1 LPAETELGQ
10 GFERALRDRTD
21 ITRRKGG
28 EIMQRNEKQDLI
40 GALHKKMEKS
50 VIAIAVG
57 YKAINAEATVKLRKT
72 FREAKVDYKVVKN
85 TLARL
90 AAKGTPLEKFTE
102 GLEGPNAIILGYD
115 DVVAPAKV
123 LRDVLKEQGEKM
135 TVKAGVV
142 QGNLIDAKGLAALA
156 DMPGLPELR
165 GMLVGMISAPASR
178 LVRLLS
184 TPGGQVA
191 RVLKAKSEKAA

>member
-1 LPAETELGQ
+1 
-10 GFERALRDRTD
+10 
-21 ITRRKGG
+21 
-28 EIMQRNEKQDLI
+28 MQRNEKQDLI
-40 GALHKKMEKS
+40 GALHAKMEKS

-57 YKAINAEATVKLRKT
+57 YKNINAEATVKLRKT
-72 FREAKVDYKVVKN
+72 FRDNKVDYKVVKN

-102 GLEGPNAIILGYD
+102 QLDGPNAIILGYD

-123 LRDVLKEQGEKM
+123 LRDVLKDQGDKM

-142 QGNLIDAKGLAALA
+142 QGNLVDARGLAALA

-165 GMLVGMISAPASR
+165 AMLLAMINGPAGK
-178 LVRLLS
+178 LVRLFN
-184 TPGGQVA
+184 TPGSQLA
-191 RVLKAKSEKAA
+191 QVLKAKSEKAA

>member
-1 LPAETELGQ
+1 
-10 GFERALRDRTD
+10 
-21 ITRRKGG
+21 
-28 EIMQRNEKQDLI
+28 MQRNEKQDLI
-40 GALHKKMEKS
+40 GELHKKMEKS

-90 AAKGTPLEKFTE
+90 AANGTPLEKFTQ
-102 GLEGPNAIILGYD
+102 GVEGPNAIILGYD

-142 QGNLIDAKGLAALA
+142 QGNLVDAKGLAALA

-165 GMLVGMISAPASR
+165 SM
-178 LVRLLS
+178 LLS
-184 TPGGQVA
+184 TING
-191 RVLKAKSEKAA
+191 AAGKL

>member
-1 LPAETELGQ
+1 
-10 GFERALRDRTD
+10 
-21 ITRRKGG
+21 
-28 EIMQRNEKQDLI
+28 MS
-40 GALHKKMEKS
+40 KS

-72 FREAKVDYKVVKN
+72 FRDNKVDYKVVKN

-102 GLEGPNAIILGYD
+102 QLEGPNAIILGYD

-142 QGNLIDAKGLAALA
+142 QGNLVDAKGLAALA

-165 GMLVGMISAPASR
+165 GMLVGMISAPASK

>member
-1 LPAETELGQ
+1 
-10 GFERALRDRTD
+10 
-21 ITRRKGG
+21 
-28 EIMQRNEKQDLI
+28 MQRNEKKDLI
-40 GALHKKMEKS
+40 GALHEKMSKAA
-50 VIAIAVG
+50 IAIAVG
-57 YKAINAEATVKLRKT
+57 YKNINAESTVKLRKT
-72 FREAKVDYKVVKN
+72 FRDNKVDYKVVKN

-90 AAKGTPLEKFTE
+90 AAKGTALEKFAE
-102 GLEGPNAIILGYD
+102 GLVGPSAIILGYD

-142 QGNLIDAKGLAALA
+142 QGNLVDAKGLSALA

-165 GMLVGMISAPASR
+165 GMLVGMIAAPASK

-184 TPGGQVA
+184 TPGSQVA

>member
-1 LPAETELGQ
+1 M
-10 GFERALRDRTD
+10 DRTQKASAVAEIKEAWKD
-21 ITRRKGG
+21 VQSIVLAEYRGIDVPSITSMRDEFRKA
-28 EIMQRNEKQDLI
+28 NC
-40 GALHKKMEKS
+40 H
-50 VIAIAVG
+50 
-57 YKAINAEATVKLRKT
+57 
-72 FREAKVDYKVVKN
+72 YKVVKN

-102 GLEGPNAIILGYD
+102 HLDGPNAIILGYD

-123 LRDVLKEQGEKM
+123 LRDVLREQGEKM

-142 QGNLIDAKGLAALA
+142 QGNLVDAKGLAALA

-165 GMLVGMISAPASR
+165 GMLVGMIAAPATR
-178 LVRLLS
+178 LVRLLN
-184 TPGGQVA
+184 TPGGQLA

>member
-1 LPAETELGQ
+1 
-10 GFERALRDRTD
+10 
-21 ITRRKGG
+21 
-28 EIMQRNEKQDLI
+28 MQRNEKQDLI
-40 GALHKKMEKS
+40 GALHEKMSKS
-50 VIAIAVG
+50 IIAIAVG
-57 YKAINAEATVKLRKT
+57 YKAIDAEATVKLRKT
-72 FREAKVDYKVVKN
+72 FRDNKVDYKVVKN

-142 QGNLIDAKGLAALA
+142 QGNLVDAKGLAALA

-165 GMLVGMISAPASR
+165 GILVGMVAAPATK
-178 LVRLLS
+178 LVRLLN
-184 TPGGQVA
+184 TPGGQLA
-191 RVLKAKSEKAA
+191 RLLKAKSEKAA

>member
-1 LPAETELGQ
+1 
-10 GFERALRDRTD
+10 
-21 ITRRKGG
+21 
-28 EIMQRNEKQDLI
+28 MQRNEKQELV
-40 GALHKKMEKS
+40 GALREKMVKAA
-50 VIAIAVG
+50 IAIAVG
-57 YKAINAEATVKLRKT
+57 YKNIDAAATVKLRKT
-72 FREAKVDYKVVKN
+72 FRDNKVDYKVIKN

-90 AAKGTPLEKFTE
+90 AAKGTALEKFTE
-102 GLEGPNAIILGYD
+102 GLDGPNAIILGYD

-142 QGNLIDAKGLAALA
+142 QGNLVDAKGLAALA

-165 GMLVGMISAPASR
+165 GMLVGMIAAPATK
-178 LVRLLS
+178 LVRLLN
-184 TPGGQVA
+184 TPGGQIA

>member
-1 LPAETELGQ
+1 MPAETELGQ
-10 GFERALRDRTD
+10 GFRGFRNRIGAREEVEDN
-21 ITRRKGG
+21 
-28 EIMQRNEKQDLI
+28 MQRNEKQELV
-40 GALHKKMEKS
+40 GALREKMTKAA
-50 VIAIAVG
+50 IAIAVG
-57 YKAINAEATVKLRKT
+57 YKNIDAAATVKLRKT
-72 FREAKVDYKVVKN
+72 FRDSKVDYKVVKN

-102 GLEGPNAIILGYD
+102 GLDGPNAIILGYD

-142 QGNLIDAKGLAALA
+142 QGNLVDARGLAALA
-156 DMPGLPELR
+156 DMPGLTELR
-165 GMLVGMISAPASR
+165 GMLAGMIAGPATK
-178 LVRLLS
+178 LVRLLN
-184 TPGGQVA
+184 TPGGQIA